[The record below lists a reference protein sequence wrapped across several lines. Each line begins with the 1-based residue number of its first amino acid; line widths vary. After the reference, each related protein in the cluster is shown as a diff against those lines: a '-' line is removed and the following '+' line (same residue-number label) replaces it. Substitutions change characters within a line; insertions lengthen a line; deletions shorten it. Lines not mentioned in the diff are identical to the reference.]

1 MPDHRFM
8 YPKVV
13 PVAIKPPAATGAVVH
28 NFAPDKLRNSLHVS
42 RISAPQPK
50 TATSF

>member
-1 MPDHRFM
+1 MRDHRFM

-13 PVAIKPPAATGAVVH
+13 PVAGKEPVAGATVH
-28 NFAPDKLRNSLHVS
+28 NFAPRNLRNSLRAS

-50 TATSF
+50 TATSL